1 MHRGTTPTVV
11 IRLNTYIN
19 LNDLASCW
27 VTFTSRVD
35 SKELS
40 FGMENLVLDDEIQ
53 TIRVLLSQEDTVFFT
68 EGLVNVQV
76 RLKTNDGL
84 AYVSRIKTITLEPIL
99 KDGVI

>member
-11 IRLNTYIN
+11 IRLNTYVD
-19 LNDLASCW
+19 LSDLASCW

-35 SKELS
+35 GKELS
-40 FGMENLVLDDEIQ
+40 FGMDSLVIDPEIQ
-53 TIRVLLSQEDTVFFT
+53 TIRVLLSQEDTIFFID
-68 EGLVNVQV
+68 GLINVQL

-84 AYVSRIKTITLEPIL
+84 AYASRIKAITLEPVL